1 MYMMLYSIVMCGV
14 RQGECACVYLD
25 SCVLYMSSWIIFRKK
40 ESGSPL
46 CVCAWLYVIIM
57 SFKVTQSNAIA
68 SISYISLN
76 S

>member
-14 RQGECACVYLD
+14 SRVGVLACIWIHV
-25 SCVLYMSSWIIFRKK
+25 CFMSSWIIFRKK

-46 CVCAWLYVIIM
+46 CVCAWLYVITM
-57 SFKVTQSNAIA
+57 SFKVTQSNAIT